1 MANVLYSA
9 GKEAFLSAEINLS
22 SAANNINIVLIDTN
36 DYSFSDSHTVLNDV
50 TGAARVATAT
60 LASKTVTN
68 GIFDATDATF
78 SNVTG
83 DVSEALI
90 IYHDVQVGGV
100 TDANNSTLIAYIDT
114 ATGLPI
120 TPGGG
125 DITVAF
131 SDGANKIFSL

>member
-1 MANVLYSA
+1 MANQLYSA

-22 SAANNINIVLIDTN
+22 SAANNIAIVLIDTN

-50 TGAARVATAT
+50 TGASRVATAT
-60 LASKTVTN
+60 LASKTVTS
-68 GIFDATDATF
+68 GVFDAADATF

-83 DVSEALI
+83 DVSEALV
-90 IYHDVQVGGV
+90 IYHDVQVGG
-100 TDANNSTLIAYIDT
+100 TTEANSCTLIAYIDT

-131 SDGANKIFSL
+131 SDGANKIFAL

>member
-9 GKEAFLSAEINLS
+9 GKEALLSAEINMS
-22 SAANNINIVLIDTN
+22 SAANNIAIVLVDTD
-36 DYSFSDSHTVLNDV
+36 DYSFSDSHTVLNDI
-50 TGAARVATAT
+50 TGASRVATAT
-60 LASKTVTN
+60 LSSKTVTS
-68 GIFDATDATF
+68 GVFDAADAVF

-83 DVSEALI
+83 DQSEALI

-120 TPGGG
+120 TPSGG

-131 SDGANKIFSL
+131 SDGANKIFAL